1 VPGRLPLVLLA
12 LSLYALPAAAQEAA
26 PSSTR
31 KLAADR
37 TERARTLAARGDTA
51 QALSAY
57 VEALRLDD
65 SYGPAWLGFGEL
77 RELFGDSKQAELAYT
92 RALDFSDTRARAFE
106 ARSRLFDRTG
116 RADDA
121 LADLAAA
128 CELEAT
134 PARLRELGRRF
145 AARRAWP
152 AALATARR
160 LLTLL
165 DPSSSEARAAGIE
178 VQALSRLAAE
188 TDPVRLGSSGRGWI
202 RRALAH
208 SSSRRR

>member
-1 VPGRLPLVLLA
+1 MHSRLPLALLA
-12 LSLYALPAAAQEAA
+12 LTLYASPATAEEAAA
-26 PSSTR
+26 SSTR
-31 KLAADR
+31 TLAAAR
-37 TERARTLAARGDTA
+37 TERARALAVRGDTA
-51 QALSAY
+51 QALGAY
-57 VEALRLDD
+57 AEALKLDET
-65 SYGPAWLGFGEL
+65 YGPAWLGFGEL
-77 RELFGDSKQAELAYT
+77 RELFGDSKEAELAYT
-92 RALDFSDTRARAFE
+92 RALDFPDTRARAFE

-116 RADDA
+116 RADEA
-121 LADLAAA
+121 LRDLAAA

-165 DPSSSEARAAGIE
+165 DPGSSEARSVAIE
-178 VQALSRLAAE
+178 VQALSRLSAE

-202 RRALAH
+202 RRALARAG
-208 SSSRRR
+208 SRKR